1 MALRPNANLMSRTK
15 RARERGSAFVEFL
28 FTSLIWLPLL
38 LGTILFGINLVKAIQ
53 VSQLS
58 RDSGH
63 MFAYGIDFTQ
73 SQNLPILQHLAAGL
87 NIQQTSTQGSGGGT
101 GNGAV
106 VLAKI
111 TLITDAD
118 CAAANMKVCPND
130 GKYVFTN
137 IFVFGN
143 IAYAQTKLGNP
154 AKYYTNGT
162 SIQAAQYLTDPNL
175 VATNFP
181 SLLTFPAGQ
190 SGQYAFVSEVTLN
203 SQSINWSSFT
213 NTGSYAR
220 SIF

>member
-1 MALRPNANLMSRTK
+1 MSIK
-15 RARERGSAFVEFL
+15 KQSRERGSAFIEFL

-38 LGTILFGINLVKAIQ
+38 LGTILFGINLVKAIE

-63 MFAYGIDFTQ
+63 MYAYGIDFTQ
-73 SQNLPILQHLAAGL
+73 PQNVPILQHLAGSL
-87 NIQQTSTQGSGGGT
+87 SIQQHGGA
-101 GNGAV
+101 GAV
-106 VLAKI
+106 VLSKI
-111 TLITDAD
+111 TLVTDGD

-143 IAYAQTKLGNP
+143 LAYANTKLGNP
-154 AKYYTNGT
+154 NASYYTNGT
-162 SIQAAQYLTDPNL
+162 SIQAAQYLSDPSL
-175 VATNFP
+175 VATNF
-181 SLLTFPAGQ
+181 SNLLTFPPGQ
-190 SGQYAFVSEVTLN
+190 SGQYAYVSEVTLD

-213 NTGSYAR
+213 NSGSYAR